1 MSFFDITYFFQVRH
15 FISYRSTTGILNQVK
30 ASAYESESIGHGALE
45 ALGSQHEVLIR
56 SNEKVEEVKTNA
68 NMSKQLL
75 RVFSRVFA

>member
-1 MSFFDITYFFQVRH
+1 MSVYPC
-15 FISYRSTTGILNQVK
+15 STTGVLNQVK
-30 ASAYESESIGHGALE
+30 ASAYESESIGHGTLE

-75 RVFSRVFA
+75 RVWVATLA

>member
-1 MSFFDITYFFQVRH
+1 M
-15 FISYRSTTGILNQVK
+15 K

-56 SNEKVEEVKTNA
+56 SNEKVEEVKTNG

-75 RVFSRVFA
+75 RVFSRTFA